1 MRNISSSTD
10 NDGAAA
16 MATELTFEIKWDGV
30 GQYDVTIDGIPQAPV
45 SQAGDR
51 VGARTVTLTASSPY
65 SSAVQKPQADM
76 FDVTKTFYPGFH
88 VSGAT
93 AVISELSL
101 IKGAGQ

>member
-16 MATELTFEIKWDGV
+16 MATELTFEIKWDGI
-30 GQYDVTIDGIPQAPV
+30 GQYDVTIDGIPTASV
-45 SQAGDR
+45 SQAEDR
-51 VGARTVTLTASSPY
+51 VGARSLTLTATAPY
-65 SSAVQKPQADM
+65 SSTTQKPQADL

-93 AVISELSL
+93 AVIPELSL